1 MGRSLGKNHQNSFA
15 TMSIYKVLIIFL
27 NRQGIPNCYFNKI
40 KFKKKINKTFF
51 FLPYYEDSL
60 FSTPRKSFPSM
71 LWKPKSKS
79 NYEFGSIFNKAIT
92 QCNIEKFSSTM
103 RSSTLYLPSKAG
115 ITEQLLTKVMQS
127 NIQFFPNSLTIKSSY
142 GKQMNSN

>member
-15 TMSIYKVLIIFL
+15 TISIYKTLILFL
-27 NRQGIPNCYFNKI
+27 NRQEIPNCYFNK
-40 KFKKKINKTFF
+40 KKLKKNKQNLF
-51 FLPYYEDSL
+51 FLPYYGDSL

-79 NYEFGSIFNKAIT
+79 NNEFGSIFNKAIT

-103 RSSTLYLPSKAG
+103 RSSTLYLPSRAG
-115 ITEQLLTKVMQS
+115 ITEQLLTQVMQS
-127 NIQFFPNSLTIKSSY
+127 NIQFSPTL
-142 GKQMNSN
+142 